1 MDGLVGM
8 AASLLSF
15 AHTVFGPGIWPGEWI
30 WATIAAGFFL
40 AVFPMLASLLV
51 ALIRKGTGN
60 AYNATTVTI
69 FAIIGLTFALI
80 IPWVLTIGMSQV
92 YSSVFG
98 GGPSFGLSGAEVTSL
113 QKSDN
118 LLIGP
123 QVAFLGGGPT
133 VYDVLTRP
141 SGGPLYAVD
150 IARLVALPGAAALFV
165 ILQARTA
172 MRRGPKWPGR
182 LIWLPFVAFLLF
194 SVGVEAN
201 TAFLLWI
208 GLLLGSVLA
217 MIPVLVIGPPTWTA
231 INRSVQEEQQPPPPP
246 QQPLAQHQQQPPP
259 SKQQIPPYRPEPSPP
274 PFRGEPPLLSGQQNS
289 ELLAGRQRPA
299 KLADTPGPLPFPL
312 AGGAPPPVKPPMTR
326 QVTGNSMWT
335 RSGGRFQKIKA
346 LGHGGFGTVWLAMDT
361 QLDRTVAVKMAHAPD
376 AETEQRMLREARA
389 LAAVRH
395 PNCVRVYDIVED
407 EDGLGIVMEY
417 IEGMALADAVH
428 ENGPLDDIAAAR
440 LWVTMAGALSAAH
453 AKGVLHRD
461 IKPSNIMIDPSGM
474 PHLIDFGI
482 ARAKGDSTL
491 TKTGMMVGTPDF
503 LAPETAAG
511 APATPASDAWQLAAT
526 VSYAL
531 TGEPP
536 RGVRENP
543 MAALMAAAKAERI
556 SHLPTKSVH
565 YRLISAALGADLA
578 GRPTLDTVIRQ
589 TGGWLSKGGHQEDG
603 PITKVVKREDIQALD
618 RTKVVSDPVRMNKP
632 VPDPNRPQTG
642 RPDLDRTQISHQDPE
657 RTQVARPD
665 QSRQDPERTQ
675 LSRPPGQDPER
686 TQLSRPDQ
694 LRQDSGRPDQV
705 QAGRP
710 GQDPERTQFSR
721 PDQLRQDS
729 GRPDQVQAGRPGQDP
744 ERTQFSRPD

>member
-1 MDGLVGM
+1 VDGVVGM

-40 AVFPMLASLLV
+40 AIFPMLASLLIAMV
-51 ALIRKGTGN
+51 RKGTGN
-60 AYNATTVTI
+60 AYNTTTITI
-69 FAIIGLTFALI
+69 FAIIGLAFALI
-80 IPWVLTIGMSQV
+80 IPWVLTVGMSQV
-92 YSSVFG
+92 YSSIFG
-98 GGPSFGLSGAEVTSL
+98 GGDSFGLSGAEVASL
-113 QKSDN
+113 HKSDN
-118 LLIGP
+118 LLIGS
-123 QVAFLGGGPT
+123 QVAFLGGGQT

-141 SGGPLYAVD
+141 AGGPLFALD
-150 IARLVALPGAAALFV
+150 IARLAVLPGVVSLFV
-165 ILQARTA
+165 ILQARAA
-172 MRRGPKWPGR
+172 MRRGPRWPGR
-182 LIWLPFVAFLLF
+182 LIWVPFVAFVLF
-194 SVGVEAN
+194 AVGVEAN

-208 GLLLGSVLA
+208 GMLLGSVLA
-217 MIPVLVIGPPTWTA
+217 MIPVLVIGPPSWTT
-231 INRSVQEEQQPPPPP
+231 INRSVQEEQPPPAPQQHQPQQHQQPPSQQVAQYRQEPPP
-246 QQPLAQHQQQPPP
+246 Q
-259 SKQQIPPYRPEPSPP
+259 PYRPEPAV
-274 PFRGEPPLLSGQQNS
+274 PPLLSGRSPGQ
-289 ELLAGRQRPA
+289 ELLSGRQQPS

-312 AGGAPPPVKPPMTR
+312 AGGPPVSAQQPQTR

-395 PNCVRVYDIVED
+395 PHCVRVYDIVED

-428 ENGPLDDIAAAR
+428 DNGPIDDVAAAR

-482 ARAKGDSTL
+482 ARSKGDSTL

-536 RGVRENP
+536 RGVRDNP

-565 YRLISAALGADLA
+565 FRLINAALGPDLA

-618 RTKVVSDPVRMNKP
+618 RTKVTNPAERAKLTPPQVDPERTTRTDPDRVRIGMP
-632 VPDPNRPQTG
+632 VPDPNR
-642 RPDLDRTQISHQDPE
+642 RPPVDPD
-657 RTQVARPD
+657 RTQVARPT
-665 QSRQDPERTQ
+665 QDPDRTHVGRPQDPDRTQ
-675 LSRPPGQDPER
+675 V
-686 TQLSRPDQ
+686 
-694 LRQDSGRPDQV
+694 GRPAPDPDRTHVGQPV
-705 QAGRP
+705 PDPDRTRP
-710 GQDPERTQFSR
+710 TKKNPPTRRFG
-721 PDQLRQDS
+721 
-729 GRPDQVQAGRPGQDP
+729 G
-744 ERTQFSRPD
+744 